1 MRPSS
6 AARSAAWR
14 AALLASALAI
24 SACGGAPQRDTFD
37 LAGLDGGRALTRPL
51 RTTLAVAE
59 PQAIQPVNS
68 DRIIIRTGP
77 NEIANL
83 AEAQWVDRLPR
94 LVQSRLIEG
103 FDVGRSTGSV
113 VRPGEA
119 AERIL
124 ATEIRRFEI
133 DVAREEAV
141 VEISA
146 KISGRARRGDRPR
159 ARLHRAGAGR
169 ALHWR
174 RGHPSPRRSPR
185 RDPSPDHPLD
195 GGAGLTRF
203 SRSSGWLAQTI
214 GIARSA
220 PSRVSRLGRG
230 RTDHRTRPCGWR
242 RSRCAASV
250 QRKD

>member
-1 MRPSS
+1 MS

-14 AALLASALAI
+14 AAVLASALAF

-37 LAGLDGGRALTRPL
+37 LAGLDGGRALARPL

-77 NEIANL
+77 NEVANL

-119 AERIL
+119 AERVL

-133 DVAREEAV
+133 DVGREQAV
-141 VEISA
+141 VEIAA
-146 KISGRARRGDRPR
+146 KILDSRG
-159 ARLHRAGAGR
+159 AA
-169 ALHWR
+169 
-174 RGHPSPRRSPR
+174 
-185 RDPSPDHPLD
+185 
-195 GGAGLTRF
+195 T
-203 SRSSGWLAQTI
+203 
-214 GIARSA
+214 
-220 PSRVSRLGRG
+220 GRG
-230 RTDHRTRPCGWR
+230 RVFTGQAPAPHSTGAAATRALDEAL
-242 RSRCAASV
+242 AATLR
-250 QRKD
+250 QIIRWTAAQL

>member
-146 KISGRARRGDRPR
+146 KILDAR
-159 ARLHRAGAGR
+159 GA
-169 ALHWR
+169 A
-174 RGHPSPRRSPR
+174 
-185 RDPSPDHPLD
+185 
-195 GGAGLTRF
+195 T
-203 SRSSGWLAQTI
+203 
-214 GIARSA
+214 
-220 PSRVSRLGRG
+220 GRG
-230 RTDHRTRPCGWR
+230 RVFTGQAPAAHSTGAAATRALDEAL
-242 RSRCAASV
+242 AATLRQIIRWTAAQV
-250 QRKD
+250 